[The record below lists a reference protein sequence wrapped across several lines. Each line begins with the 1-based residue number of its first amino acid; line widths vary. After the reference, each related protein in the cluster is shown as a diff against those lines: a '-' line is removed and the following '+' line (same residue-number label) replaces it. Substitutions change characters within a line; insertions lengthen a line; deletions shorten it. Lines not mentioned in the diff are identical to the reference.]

1 MDTAHRMED
10 LGQYRTKLLWYARTK
25 LFNPAHAEDA
35 VQETLL
41 AAVQGFDRF
50 AGGSSL
56 YSWLTG
62 ILKHKIVDCVRCA
75 AREQWHGI
83 DNDGTPLAAAEA
95 EFAPDGGT
103 PVARKGWSEPEQAL
117 NRRQM
122 IEALDGCVRQ
132 LPERTAQAFMLRQVM
147 GLDTREACRMLD
159 LSESN
164 CSVMLHRARNRVR
177 KSMDPDWLEQ

>member
-1 MDTAHRMED
+1 MDTAHRVED
-10 LGQYRTKLLWYARTK
+10 LGQYRAKLLWYARTK

-41 AAVQGFDRF
+41 AAVQGFDQF

-62 ILKHKIVDCVRCA
+62 ILKHKIVDCVRRST
-75 AREQWHGI
+75 REHWHAI
-83 DNDGTPLAAAEA
+83 DNDGTPLEA
-95 EFAPDGGT
+95 GEADFVPEGRTAMT
-103 PVARKGWSEPEQAL
+103 RKGWSDPEHAL

-132 LPERTAQAFMLRQVM
+132 LPVRTAQAFVLRQVM
-147 GLDTREACRMLD
+147 GLDTREACRELD

-164 CSVMLHRARNRVR
+164 CSVMLHRARNWVR
-177 KSMDPDWLEQ
+177 KSMDPDWLVQ